1 MERKMYVKAETA
13 VISIGEKEYLLQ
25 TSPVNGGHYS
35 AEDDG
40 ESLVQSRQAFSL
52 RKNLPKARTKVE
64 WNTS

>member
-25 TSPVNGGHYS
+25 TSPVKGGHYS

-40 ESLVQSRQAFSL
+40 EPLNAKPSGFFFEAESDED
-52 RKNLPKARTKVE
+52 KN
-64 WNTS
+64 

>member
-25 TSPVNGGHYS
+25 TSLVKGGDHS

-40 ESLVQSRQAFSL
+40 ESLNAKPSGFFFEEESAEG
-52 RKNLPKARTKVE
+52 KN
-64 WNTS
+64 

>member
-13 VISIGEKEYLLQ
+13 VISIGEKENLLQ

-40 ESLVQSRQAFSL
+40 EPLNAKPSGFFFEEESAED
-52 RKNLPKARTKVE
+52 KN
-64 WNTS
+64 

>member
-25 TSPVNGGHYS
+25 NSPVNGGHHS

-40 ESLVQSRQAFSL
+40 ESLNAKPSGFFFEEEAAEG
-52 RKNLPKARTKVE
+52 KN
-64 WNTS
+64 